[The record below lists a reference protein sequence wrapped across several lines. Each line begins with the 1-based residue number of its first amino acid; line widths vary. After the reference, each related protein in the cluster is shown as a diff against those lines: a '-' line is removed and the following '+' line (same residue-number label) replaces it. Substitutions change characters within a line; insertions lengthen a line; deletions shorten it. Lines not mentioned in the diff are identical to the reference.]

1 MINIIW
7 LAMILIG
14 VGVAAV
20 RCLGITITPL
30 GIYLAPTFEPLS
42 QLTNGIFDY
51 AKFAVELAL
60 GLVGIMALWLGIMK
74 IAEKSGMIKVI
85 ARGLRPVMVRLFPDI
100 PPEHPA
106 MGSTIMALSAS
117 MLGLGNASTPLG
129 LKAFQDMQTLN
140 KHKDIA
146 TNAQCT
152 FMALST
158 SSVTIIPATII
169 GIRSAAG
176 SSNPAEI
183 IAPVIVATVV
193 STTVALIM
201 TNVLQRLPRF
211 QVENYIEKNESGEE
225 DSNEES

>member
-1 MINIIW
+1 MINVIW

-14 VGVAAV
+14 VGVAAI
-20 RCLGITITPL
+20 RCLGITVTPL

-42 QLTNGIFDY
+42 QLTNGIFEY
-51 AKFAVELAL
+51 AKFAVELAI

-74 IAEKSGMIKVI
+74 IAEKSGLITVI

-106 MGSTIMALSAS
+106 MGSTIVALSAT

-176 SSNPAEI
+176 SSNPTEI

-201 TNVLQRLPRF
+201 TKILQRLPRF
-211 QVENYIEKNESGEE
+211 QVENYIEENTEE
-225 DSNEES
+225 ETHEES

>member
-1 MINIIW
+1 
-7 LAMILIG
+7 
-14 VGVAAV
+14 
-20 RCLGITITPL
+20 
-30 GIYLAPTFEPLS
+30 
-42 QLTNGIFDY
+42 
-51 AKFAVELAL
+51 
-60 GLVGIMALWLGIMK
+60 
-74 IAEKSGMIKVI
+74 
-85 ARGLRPVMVRLFPDI
+85 
-100 PPEHPA
+100 
-106 MGSTIMALSAS
+106 MGSTIMALSAT

-176 SSNPAEI
+176 SSNPTEI

-201 TNVLQRLPRF
+201 TKILQRLPRF
-211 QVENYIEKNESGEE
+211 QVENYIEENTEE
-225 DSNEES
+225 ETHEES

>member
-1 MINIIW
+1 MINVIW
-7 LAMILIG
+7 LAMILIS
-14 VGVAAV
+14 VAIAAI

-42 QLTNGIFDY
+42 QLTNGVFDY

-85 ARGLRPVMVRLFPDI
+85 ARGLRPIMVRLFPDI

-106 MGSTIMALSAS
+106 MGSTIMALSAT

-169 GIRSAAG
+169 GIRTAAG
-176 SSNPAEI
+176 SENPTEI
-183 IAPVIVATVV
+183 IAPVIVATLV
-193 STTVALIM
+193 STTVAIIM
-201 TNVLQRLPRF
+201 TKVLQRLPRF
-211 QVENYIEKNESGEE
+211 QVENYIENEENAEE
-225 DSNEES
+225 DSNEKS